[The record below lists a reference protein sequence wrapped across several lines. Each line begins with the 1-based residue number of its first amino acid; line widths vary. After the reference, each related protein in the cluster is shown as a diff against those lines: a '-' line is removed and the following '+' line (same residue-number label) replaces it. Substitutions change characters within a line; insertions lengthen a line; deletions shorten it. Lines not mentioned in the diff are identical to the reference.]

1 MELLTSLVMGL
12 DLLVVIELLSL
23 VLFIGFYSKL
33 NNRDRWIV
41 GVIVI
46 YAVVDLVAAV
56 MADYD
61 IYNQWLYSVA
71 LIPQLLLVT
80 YTLLNGM
87 KNRKLKQ
94 IMMGGSFTLALAHI
108 INLCWF
114 EGFDSFCPLTYIP
127 AVTWMAVCSFMY
139 LREQIN
145 SYDSIPFDSLLSW
158 FALATLIDH
167 AATMPIL
174 TSLSWPAFGNS
185 KFGYELWDIANLF
198 YMGWFLI
205 NITGLLWTQTSLR
218 SRFLSR

>member
-1 MELLTSLVMGL
+1 MEFLTSMARAL

-23 VLFIGFYSKL
+23 LLFVAFYKKL
-33 NNRDRWIV
+33 RNKDRWIV

-46 YAVVDLVAAV
+46 YAVGDLIGAV
-56 MADYD
+56 MASNT
-61 IYNQWLYSVA
+61 IPNQWVYSMM

-80 YTLLNGM
+80 YTLVNGM
-87 KNRKLKQ
+87 KNRKSKQ

-108 INLCWF
+108 INMSWF
-114 EGFDSFCPLTYIP
+114 EGYDSFCALTYIP

-145 SYDSIPFDSLLSW
+145 NYDSIPFDSLLSW

-167 AATMPIL
+167 TATMPIL
-174 TSLSWPAFGNS
+174 TSLSWPAFANS
-185 KFGYELWDIANLF
+185 KYGYDLWDIANLF
-198 YMGWFLI
+198 YMSWFFI
-205 NITGLLWTQTSLR
+205 NVTGLLWTQTSLK